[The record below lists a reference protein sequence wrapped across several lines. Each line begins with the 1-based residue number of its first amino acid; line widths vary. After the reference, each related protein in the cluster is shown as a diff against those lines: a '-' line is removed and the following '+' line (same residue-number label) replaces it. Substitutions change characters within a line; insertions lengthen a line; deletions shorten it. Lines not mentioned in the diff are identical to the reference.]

1 MPGFII
7 ADFGGMSTAL
17 APKTLKANIATYAK
31 NCEVGDGQLKPL
43 KGTGVVT
50 PNPLATSPQT
60 IYEYVPG

>member
-31 NCEVGDGQLKPL
+31 N
-43 KGTGVVT
+43 
-50 PNPLATSPQT
+50 
-60 IYEYVPG
+60 